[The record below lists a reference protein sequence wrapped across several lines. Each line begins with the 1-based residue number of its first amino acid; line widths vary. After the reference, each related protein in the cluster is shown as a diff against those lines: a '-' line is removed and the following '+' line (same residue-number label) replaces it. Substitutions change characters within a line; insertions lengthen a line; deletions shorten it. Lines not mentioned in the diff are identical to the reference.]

1 MKRLKQT
8 DYPVIALT
16 HPGMKGKNNED
27 SFGVASFSQG
37 WLGARPVLLA
47 VLSDG
52 IGGHRAGEVAS
63 ELAVEQ
69 ISRTVQNSDGRD
81 PLRVLREAI
90 QAASQAIRDQA
101 ARVVE
106 QAGMGAT
113 CACVWI
119 VGDQLY
125 TATVGDSRLYLLREG
140 RLQRLS
146 TDHTWIQEALER
158 NLLQPEQI
166 NGHPNAHVIRRYLG
180 SPNPPDV
187 DFRQKHQEG
196 EDDDSARANQGS
208 QLRVGDLLLLT
219 SDGLTDLV
227 SDEEILAAYQAK
239 PPETA
244 GRELIDLANTRGG
257 HDNITLLAVQVPAS
271 PRPRRAL
278 PVSMRTLGVGC
289 GAILATALLALG
301 LAAGWWWL
309 GRQAVP
315 PLTVTQSPLVTAPLA
330 TGTQAEPAAATVT
343 PGPTLTLSAF
353 RTATATTA
361 VSLPLDS
368 GVTLTPWPTNT
379 PTK

>member
-37 WLGARPVLLA
+37 WFGARPILLA

-69 ISRTVQNSDGRD
+69 ISRTVQNSDGRN
-81 PLRVLREAI
+81 PLGVLREAV
-90 QAASQAIRDQA
+90 QAASRVIRDQA
-101 ARVVE
+101 AQSSE

-140 RLQRLS
+140 RIQRLS

-158 NLLQPEQI
+158 NLLQPEQV

-187 DFRQKHQEG
+187 DFRQRLKEG
-196 EDDDSARANQGS
+196 DDDDSAQANQGS
-208 QLRVGDLLLLT
+208 RLRVGDLLLLT

-227 SDEEILAAYQAK
+227 SDEEIRAAYSARA
-239 PPETA
+239 PEAA
-244 GRELIDLANTRGG
+244 GRELIDLANARGG
-257 HDNITLLAVQVPAS
+257 HDNITLLAVQVPPS
-271 PRPRRAL
+271 PRARRAL
-278 PVSMRTLGVGC
+278 PVRARSVGLGC
-289 GAILATALLALG
+289 GAVLATALLALG

-309 GRQAVP
+309 GRP
-315 PLTVTQSPLVTAPLA
+315 GILTAALTPTPSEMVPLA
-330 TGTQAEPAAATVT
+330 TGTLGAPSAATAT

-353 RTATATTA
+353 RTATATRV

-368 GVTLTPWPTNT
+368 GPTLTPWPTNT
-379 PTK
+379 PVK